1 MHLQGWPGFPAG
13 VGAPFWVRHPPWWGP
28 WATAPAPSRLLLPPV
43 LQCYCC
49 SSACCCSSI
58 STLDCS
64 EGKISEETATS
75 DNEVHLWHKMAEY
88 KDMHSSSPERTLK
101 LQVAAEQLL
110 TGECWIPP
118 KRDTPHPRAKEKPQ
132 QDGRR
137 GKIEFRITPLP
148 ARDAQR
154 AQTNLVRTRTQ
165 RPHGDWARTV
175 FEYLLWRYK
184 YMGRQWKEWETLL
197 LGAPKSL
204 KMVTAAMKLKDPC
217 PLEGKLWPT

>member
-1 MHLQGWPGFPAG
+1 MVRPLSCYTSVPSW
-13 VGAPFWVRHPPWWGP
+13 APLP
-28 WATAPAPSRLLLPPV
+28 PAPE
-43 LQCYCC
+43 CCCC

-137 GKIEFRITPLP
+137 SKIAFRIKLV
-148 ARDAQR
+148 AHQR
-154 AQTNLVRTRTQ
+154 CSEGSNKPCAHQDPEIPQTL
-165 RPHGDWARTV
+165 
-175 FEYLLWRYK
+175 
-184 YMGRQWKEWETLL
+184 RQNC
-197 LGAPKSL
+197 
-204 KMVTAAMKLKDPC
+204 V
-217 PLEGKLWPT
+217 